1 MMEKG
6 RSLALSTFI
15 ALYTSLMVLAPILS
29 NRLVEIGHFKIVLGG
44 LFAAIAA
51 GLLDVVNNNWG
62 MNKARET
69 VLASLIVRFVTYAL
83 IFVAIMFIP
92 VVREPAGFQDIMV
105 QALRLLFA
113 AEIAGVVS
121 QYFIDI
127 PLFNWMKNR
136 FNFFLLRYNFSNVI
150 SQIIQGVTFVYIGF
164 YGTDKQHLIPHIIVG
179 GFVLKYAVQFS
190 FSPIMAALAY
200 WTKPQDVRNT

>member
-1 MMEKG
+1 MNERG
-6 RSLALSTFI
+6 RSLALSTLI

-69 VLASLIVRFVTYAL
+69 VLASLIVRFTTYAL
-83 IFVAIMFIP
+83 IFVAVMYIP

-113 AEIAGVVS
+113 AEIAGVLS

-127 PLFNWMKNR
+127 PLFNWMKQR

-179 GFVLKYAVQFS
+179 GFVLKYAIQFS
-190 FSPIMAALAY
+190 FSPIMAALAH
-200 WTKPQDVRNT
+200 WTKPQNVRTT